1 MTEPWRWT
9 ATRIAEAVRDR
20 EVSCREVVESHLA
33 RIEATNPAINAV
45 TRVLT
50 DDALGLADD
59 HDRRIAAGERPGPMV
74 GVPITVK
81 ENIDLARSPTTM
93 GVKALAGDLPL
104 GDAPHV
110 AQLKA
115 AGAIPIARTNLPDY
129 ALRWH
134 TENNLHGLTL
144 NPWGNA
150 LTCGGSSGGD
160 AAAIAA
166 GMTPVGLGN
175 DIAGSVRWP
184 SQCCGTCALKP
195 TRGRVPRTRM
205 TATPVPRS
213 MASQV
218 FAVHGPMARSV
229 EDLWLA
235 IVNMSGYSA
244 LDPTWVPAPLVGP
257 PEPEPIAVAM
267 VIDPDGKGVSPAIEA
282 AVRAAGKALADAG
295 YAVEEVAPPSFERT
309 IELYWQCLGD
319 LTTAANHNYVGD
331 SFNRYRDA
339 VAPAYLEVFG
349 TKSPDPWAERLP
361 IAAEWSRW
369 MDRYP
374 LILAPVAT
382 RPAFAVGYDESPANA
397 LEWLH
402 AIRWIV
408 AVNFLGL
415 PAVALPT
422 GAVDGLPQGV
432 QVISRS
438 FREDLCIRAAQAIED
453 RLGTFTPID
462 PVSVS
467 LSSESGASPDMGAG
481 PKR

>member
-1 MTEPWRWT
+1 MTDPWRWT
-9 ATRIAEAVRDR
+9 ATRIAEAVRAR
-20 EVSCREVVESHLA
+20 EVSCREVIESHLA
-33 RIEATNPAINAV
+33 RIETTNPSVNAV
-45 TRVLT
+45 TRILAGE
-50 DDALGLADD
+50 ALAIAES
-59 HDRRIAAGERPGPMV
+59 HDRRLAAGERLGPIA

-81 ENIDLARSPTTM
+81 ENVDLAGSPTTM
-93 GVKALAGDLPL
+93 GVQALAADLPL

-134 TENNLHGLTL
+134 TENALHGLTR
-144 NPWGNA
+144 NPWDAN

-160 AAAIAA
+160 AAAIAT
-166 GMTPVGLGN
+166 GMTPIGLGN

-184 SQCCGTCALKP
+184 SQCCATCALKP

-235 IVNMSGYSA
+235 ITNMSGYSPH
-244 LDPTWVPAPLVGP
+244 DPGWVPAPLVGP
-257 PEPEPIAVAM
+257 PEEEPIRVAL
-267 VIDPDGKGVSPAIEA
+267 VTDPDGRGIEPAVEA
-282 AVRAAGKALADAG
+282 AVRAAGNALTGAG
-295 YAVEEVAPPSFERT
+295 YTVEEVPPPAFERT

-319 LTTAANHNYVGD
+319 LTTASNPDYVSD
-331 SFNRYRDA
+331 SFARYRDA
-339 VAPAYLEVFG
+339 FAPFYPEVMG
-349 TKSPDPWAERLP
+349 SRSPDPWAERLP
-361 IAAEWSRW
+361 IATEWSRW
-369 MDRYP
+369 MDEYP

-382 RPAFAVGYDESPANA
+382 CSAFPVGYDEDPANA
-397 LEWLH
+397 LDWLH

-422 GAVDGLPQGV
+422 GIAGGIPQGV

-438 FREDLCIRAAQAIED
+438 FREDLAIRAAKAIED
-453 RLGTFTPID
+453 AVSTFTPID
-462 PVSVS
+462 P
-467 LSSESGASPDMGAG
+467 
-481 PKR
+481 